1 MPVYN
6 EAGCIERVLGEWLAA
21 LENID
26 ASLLIVNDGSTDG
39 TERILENLNDREP
52 RLRVINQPNGGHG
65 AAILRG
71 YREAIALT
79 PEYIFQTDSD
89 DQIEAQSF
97 RALWNMRHASP
108 FILGVRHNR
117 RDRLLRVTISE
128 LHRTLNTILFG
139 VPIRDANVPFRLM
152 KAAVL
157 DDLLRELPERVFAP
171 NIFLSILATRRGI
184 RVAETPVPHV
194 ARRTGE
200 ESIRRLRLLGA
211 CISSARE
218 LIAFRIALWKA
229 GE

>member
-108 FILGVRHNR
+108 FILG
-117 RDRLLRVTISE
+117 
-128 LHRTLNTILFG
+128 FG
-139 VPIRDANVPFRLM
+139 II
-152 KAAVL
+152 AAIGSCV
-157 DDLLRELPERVFAP
+157 
-171 NIFLSILATRRGI
+171 
-184 RVAETPVPHV
+184 
-194 ARRTGE
+194 
-200 ESIRRLRLLGA
+200 
-211 CISSARE
+211 
-218 LIAFRIALWKA
+218 
-229 GE
+229 